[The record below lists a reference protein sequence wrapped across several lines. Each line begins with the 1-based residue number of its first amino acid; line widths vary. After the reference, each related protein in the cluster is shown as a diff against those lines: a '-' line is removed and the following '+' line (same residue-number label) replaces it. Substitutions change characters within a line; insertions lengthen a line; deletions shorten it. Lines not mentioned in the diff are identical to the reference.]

1 MNTSRRAQRNR
12 RTIRI
17 VLVVATIISAFFG
30 NQAAPAGAPA
40 WTSYIQGA
48 VNGLLAATPLVLL
61 EIYGMQTALGE
72 RLRRLPLPAYLGVK
86 MAIYAV
92 VIIGAYILSRLLFL
106 EFYVQPMRVRA
117 VETWS
122 LIFGVFM
129 SVGFNLALELG
140 GLLGW
145 GTLKSL
151 LTGRYVQPRAEQKT
165 FLLIDM
171 KDSTGLAE
179 RLGPIRFHHLLNDFF
194 RDVSHAALECDAE
207 IHKYVGDEAILTWDD
222 DAGLADGAALSC
234 SFMAQN
240 AIAARQAQYL
250 ERFGAVPTFRAALH
264 CGQIVAGEIGD
275 LRREVAYVGD
285 TLNVAARLLDAAK
298 TIGRDILVSAELLQR
313 AKVPE
318 DLRTEELPML
328 NVRGRAAPLAIAAL
342 SRKDDAP

>member
-1 MNTSRRAQRNR
+1 VNTSRRAQRNR
-12 RTIRI
+12 RVIRI
-17 VLVVATIISAFFG
+17 VLVASAIISAFSG
-30 NQAAPAGAPA
+30 GDVVPGGAPA
-40 WTSYIQGA
+40 WTSYVQGA
-48 VNGLLAATPLVLL
+48 VNGLLAATPILML
-61 EIYGMQTALGE
+61 EIYGMESALGE

-86 MAIYAV
+86 MALYAV
-92 VIIGAYILSRLLFL
+92 IIVGAYVLSRLIFL
-106 EFYVQPMRVRA
+106 QLYAQPLRVLT
-117 VETWS
+117 VESWS
-122 LIFGVFM
+122 LIFGVFIA
-129 SVGFNLALELG
+129 VGFNFLFELG

-151 LTGRYVQPRAEQKT
+151 LTGRYVQPRTEQKT

-194 RDVSHAALECDAE
+194 RDVSHAALECDAG

-222 DAGLADGAALSC
+222 DAGLTDGAALSC
-234 SFMAQN
+234 SFMVQD

-298 TIGRDILVSAELLQR
+298 AAGRDVLVSAELLQR

-318 DLRTEELPML
+318 DLKTEALPTL
-328 NVRGRAAPLAIAAL
+328 DVRGRAAPLAIAAL
-342 SRKDDAP
+342 SRR

>member
-1 MNTSRRAQRNR
+1 MNTSRRALRNR

-30 NQAAPAGAPA
+30 NQAAPAGAPV
-40 WTSYIQGA
+40 WTSYVQGA

-86 MAIYAV
+86 MAIYAF
-92 VIIGAYILSRLLFL
+92 VIIGAYILSRLIFL
-106 EFYVQPMRVRA
+106 EFYVQPIRVRA

-129 SVGFNLALELG
+129 SVGFNLVFELG

-171 KDSTGLAE
+171 KNSTGLAE

-207 IHKYVGDEAILTWDD
+207 IHKYVGDEAILTWSN

-234 SFMAQN
+234 SFMVQD

-285 TLNVAARLLDAAK
+285 TLNVTARLLDAAK
-298 TIGRDILVSAELLQR
+298 TIGRDVLVSAELLQR
-313 AKVPE
+313 AKVPQ
-318 DLRTEELPML
+318 DLKTEALPML
-328 NVRGRAAPLAIAAL
+328 DVRGRAAPLAIAAV
-342 SRKDDAP
+342 SRR

>member
-12 RTIRI
+12 RIVGI
-17 VLVVATIISAFFG
+17 VLVASAVISAFFG
-30 NQAAPAGAPA
+30 SQVVPTGVPS
-40 WTSYIQGA
+40 WTSYFQGA

-86 MAIYAV
+86 MALYAT
-92 VIIGAYILSRLLFL
+92 VIVGAYILSRVIFL
-106 EFYVQPMRVRA
+106 RLYDQSLQTSA
-117 VETWS
+117 VDTLS

-129 SVGFNLALELG
+129 AVGFNLVFELG

-171 KDSTGLAE
+171 KNSTGLAE

-207 IHKYVGDEAILTWDD
+207 IHKYVGDEAILTWTG

-234 SFMAQN
+234 SFVTRD
-240 AIAARQAQYL
+240 AITAHQGEYL
-250 ERFGAVPTFRAALH
+250 ERYGAIPDFRAALH

-275 LRREVAYVGD
+275 LRRELAYVGD

-298 TIGRDILVSAELLQR
+298 SVGRDVLVSAELLQR
-313 AKVPE
+313 STVPVDIKTI
-318 DLRTEELPML
+318 DLPTLE
-328 NVRGRAAPLAIAAL
+328 VRGRAAPLEIAAL
-342 SRKDDAP
+342 ERA

>member
-1 MNTSRRAQRNR
+1 MNTSRRARRNR
-12 RTIRI
+12 RVIRI
-17 VLVVATIISAFFG
+17 VLVASATISAFFG
-30 NQAAPAGAPA
+30 SQVAPASAPA
-40 WTSYIQGA
+40 WAAYAQGA
-48 VNGLLAATPLVLL
+48 VNGLLAATPLVML

-86 MAIYAV
+86 MTLYAA
-92 VIIGAYILSRLLFL
+92 VIVGAYVLARLIFL
-106 EFYVQPMRVRA
+106 QLYAQPLRVSA
-117 VETWS
+117 METWS
-122 LIFGVFM
+122 LMFGVFM
-129 SVGFNLALELG
+129 AVGFNLLFELG

-194 RDVSHAALECDAE
+194 RDVSHAALECDAD
-207 IHKYVGDEAILTWDD
+207 IHKYVGDEAILTWSD

-234 SFMAQN
+234 SFVARD

-250 ERFGAVPTFRAALH
+250 ERFGAVPEFRAALH

-298 TIGRDILVSAELLQR
+298 AVGREVLVSAELLQR
-313 AKVPE
+313 ARLPD

-328 NVRGRAAPLAIAAL
+328 TVRGRAAPLEIAAL
-342 SRKDDAP
+342 SRISGT